1 MIASVVL
8 RTLAWTEAKFCKVFM
23 RQNLSIARSHIRN
36 DKWPL
41 SHRLFA
47 QQPVPRSNRK
57 SSTLL
62 SDSGNRTY
70 IITARRMISS
80 EELK

>member
-23 RQNLSIARSHIRN
+23 RQNLSIARSHVRN

-47 QQPVPRSNRK
+47 QQPISR
-57 SSTLL
+57 L
-62 SDSGNRTY
+62 S
-70 IITARRMISS
+70 A
-80 EELK
+80 